1 MVVTR
6 PTTKE
11 LKLLE
16 PIIRKQLSK
25 PGIPTTPNL
34 CYSVYKNRGGKL
46 NNVKIWMYIDY
57 DTMRVHDLFM
67 TDYEYQIKDAAKLYL
82 GVNED
87 EKVVTGSNTDDLKK
101 KLIEAKAEINS
112 IKDDGYSD
120 ALDEIESDDELSIKR
135 KELEKAKKEIGE
147 FDLDYQHTKAPENT
161 PENIPE
167 KAEKTSGEEYRD
179 RYLGNAT
186 KGTLEINKKNNNSD
200 FPEEW

>member
-16 PIIRKQLSK
+16 PIIRKQVSK
-25 PGIPTTPNL
+25 HNIPTTPNL

-67 TDYEYQIKDAAKLYL
+67 TDYEYQIKDATKLYL

-87 EKVVTGSNTDDLKK
+87 EKVVTGIDTNDLKRK
-101 KLIEAKAEINS
+101 MIEAKVEINA

-120 ALDEIESDDELSIKR
+120 ALAELEDGPEDEL
-135 KELEKAKKEIGE
+135 AKKRLENAKQEIGE
-147 FDLDYQHTKAPENT
+147 FDLDYKQAKT
-161 PENIPE
+161 PSR
-167 KAEKTSGEEYRD
+167 KDAKEYQE
-179 RYLGNAT
+179 RYLQKAT
-186 KGTLEINKKNNNSD
+186 EGTLEINKDTPKSNSD
-200 FPEEW
+200 FPDEW